1 MGGSWLGLL
10 SGVEK
15 GGVLGLMVR
24 GEGRAGQLVGF
35 LIILTALGSCL
46 LAFLELLEVE
56 GAPRMSAVVLVG
68 SIPVILLGCE
78 LFTNAVEHVGRIY
91 KLSHQATGGLLA
103 AVGTALPE
111 TSIPVIAVIFGSK
124 GHGEAVGI
132 GAILGAPFMLATLAL
147 ALLGFTVLVA
157 RARGRRQSLVLSI
170 DTMVFR
176 LELRIFMA
184 CFVGVLVV
192 SLVNLPW
199 LKFTAAV
206 ALVCLYAW
214 YVKYSL
220 SLKARKGEVYTK
232 VLHMERY
239 AGMPLEA
246 KTVVVQLVVGLLFIL
261 AGAKFF
267 VSAVIALALYMKV
280 SALVLS
286 LILAPLATELPE
298 KYNSVMWALRGQD
311 TLAVSNI
318 TGAMVF
324 QSMIPVAFGLF
335 FTKWNLGATEL
346 INIIF
351 ALGSAGLAYVLLV
364 RSGSL
369 KATAMLTGGIFYVV
383 YLAGVI
389 LRG

>member
-1 MGGSWLGLL
+1 MMGYLVIFAALGL
-10 SGVEK
+10 
-15 GGVLGLMVR
+15 
-24 GEGRAGQLVGF
+24 
-35 LIILTALGSCL
+35 CL
-46 LAFLELLEVE
+46 LAFSERIEVE
-56 GAPRMSAVVLVG
+56 GAPWLSAWVLVG
-68 SIPVILLGCE
+68 SIPVILVGCE
-78 LFTNAVEHVGRIY
+78 LFTNAVEHIGRIF

-124 GHGEAVGI
+124 GHGEAVGV

-147 ALLGFTVLVA
+147 ALLGFTVLIA
-157 RARGRRQSLVLSI
+157 RATGRRQSLVLSI
-170 DTMVFR
+170 DTMAFR
-176 LELRIFMA
+176 FELRVFLA
-184 CFVGVLVV
+184 CFVGLLVI
-192 SLVNLPW
+192 SLLNLPW

-232 VLHMERY
+232 VLYMERY
-239 AGMPLEA
+239 AGMPLEV
-246 KTVVVQLVVGLLFIL
+246 KTVSLQLAAGLVFIL

-298 KYNSVMWALRGQD
+298 KYNSIVWALRGQD
-311 TLAVSNI
+311 TLAISNI

-324 QSMIPVAFGLF
+324 QSMIPVAFGLL
-335 FTKWNLGATEL
+335 FTRWNLGATE
-346 INIIF
+346 ITNIIF
-351 ALGSAGLAYVLLV
+351 ALGAAGLAYYSLF

-369 KATAMLTGGIFYVV
+369 KATGLLASGLFYLV
-383 YLAGVI
+383 YMAGVI
-389 LRG
+389 LLG

>member
-1 MGGSWLGLL
+1 M
-10 SGVEK
+10 
-15 GGVLGLMVR
+15 GLMVR

-56 GAPRMSAVVLVG
+56 GAPRLSAVVLVC

-78 LFTNAVEHVGRIY
+78 LFTNAVEHIGRIF

-111 TSIPVIAVIFGSK
+111 TSIPIIAVLFGSK
-124 GHGEAVGI
+124 GHGEAVGV

-157 RARGRRQSLVLSI
+157 RARGRRQSLELSI
-170 DTMVFR
+170 DTMAFR
-176 LELRIFMA
+176 FELRVFLA

-192 SLVNLPW
+192 SLVNLSW

-206 ALVCLYAW
+206 ALVFLYAW

-232 VLHMERY
+232 VLYMERY

-246 KTVVVQLVVGLLFIL
+246 KTVVVQLAAGLLFIL

-280 SALVLS
+280 SVLVLS

-298 KYNSVMWALRGQD
+298 KYNSVMWTLRGQD

-318 TGAMVF
+318 TGAM
-324 QSMIPVAFGLF
+324 
-335 FTKWNLGATEL
+335 
-346 INIIF
+346 
-351 ALGSAGLAYVLLV
+351 
-364 RSGSL
+364 
-369 KATAMLTGGIFYVV
+369 
-383 YLAGVI
+383 
-389 LRG
+389 